1 MAPSVGGQQGTAVLP
16 SLQWFNDSSSPTL
29 TFKSWSKMSNNSA
42 QQVLSCYSD
51 DGRIA
56 VNSELCA
63 ASNIYAAGS
72 VAKYPNH
79 LTGHATVAGEGI
91 VDGSLAG
98 VIAAENMIAEYYK
111 RMNYN
116 SNADG
121 YEEDEDMVDEVV
133 NLKTHS
139 FCQDESLPVLRTDR
153 ISTSD
158 EETSLSSL
166 GIHALF
172 VGQCD
177 SENMSTHGFWWTNQ
191 SLQNKRLSRRMTR
204 TGTGTSKSQK
214 AVYGSGVVFY
224 LDRSGSIRGI
234 MMWGMPFTT
243 ASNDKE
249 GQNDLNQKLLHRMK
263 SIILSDGKIMKED
276 HKAIIQKMN
285 LDPCLLSQ
293 SHLAEE
299 SKHLA
304 TLAVDNLSNKQDFS
318 NISTSRPLHRFLPSK
333 SMFVT
338 SMGILR
344 RGKAIGNGSAGDDV
358 YERSR
363 HQKDPDSESR
373 HPSLVHYFSDDW
385 SFSKPTPIDDD
396 SKNREHGEDLNMV
409 SRPPKEDPLWF
420 RRNESGR
427 TMSMNEKMSD
437 IFTQNIKRGQFYD
450 GNDAVKQAPTPE
462 FVLNAREEIQ
472 RWIKSEDGGDN

>member
-1 MAPSVGGQQGTAVLP
+1 MAPSVCGQQGTAVLP
-16 SLQWFNDSSSPTL
+16 SLQWANDSSPPTL
-29 TFKSWSKMSNNSA
+29 TFKSWSKISNNSA

-72 VAKYPNH
+72 VAKYANH

-98 VIAAENMIAEYYK
+98 VIAAENMVTEYHK
-111 RMNYN
+111 RMNNN
-116 SNADG
+116 SNSNE
-121 YEEDEDMVDEVV
+121 YEEDEV
-133 NLKTHS
+133 NLKTHTL
-139 FCQDESLPVLRTDR
+139 CQDETLPVLRTDR
-153 ISTSD
+153 ISTSG
-158 EETSLSSL
+158 EETSSLSSL
-166 GIHALF
+166 GVHALF

-204 TGTGTSKSQK
+204 TGAGTSKYQK

-234 MMWGMPFTT
+234 MLWGMPFTT
-243 ASNDKE
+243 ASNDKK
-249 GQNDLNQKLLHRMK
+249 GQNDLNEKLLHRMK
-263 SIILSDGKIMKED
+263 SIILSDGKIMKD
-276 HKAIIQKMN
+276 DYKAIIQKMN

-299 SKHLA
+299 SKNLA
-304 TLAVDNLSNKQDFS
+304 TLAVDSSSKKQDFS

-344 RGKAIGNGSAGDDV
+344 RNKAIGNGSAGDDV

-363 HQKDPDSESR
+363 HQEHPDSKSR
-373 HPSLVHYFSDDW
+373 HPSLVHYFSYDW
-385 SFSKPTPIDDD
+385 SFTKPTPIDDD
-396 SKNREHGEDLNMV
+396 SNNRELGEDLDMV

-437 IFTQNIKRGQFYD
+437 IFTQNIKRGQFFD
-450 GNDAVKQAPTPE
+450 GNDAVKQAPTPA
-462 FVLNAREEIQ
+462 FVLNSMEEIE
-472 RWIKSEDGGDN
+472 RWIKSEDGRDN